1 MSNYLLLIYPVII
14 VIMLFWGCSFR
25 RKDEY
30 YEEAWSLTQ
39 SKALRAVAALMII
52 LHHMVQ
58 SITRYGDVKKGPITE
73 WNSFGILFT
82 SVFFFFSGFGLYK
95 SYKTKE
101 NYLEGFL
108 TKRLPKIILPFLVTN
123 IIYIVTLYSEDR
135 ISEVRHMFTSI
146 LGFTLI
152 NTNAWFIVVLI
163 ILYVAFYF
171 CFKKSKTESG
181 AFAKLLI
188 FAIILILICLLLGHD
203 NSNVNGH
210 WFMGEWWYNTTLI
223 FMMGMYF
230 ARFETKI
237 KAFVKKRYVILLPL
251 SIAIFVGW
259 YILEEYVINTFG
271 YYQEWKYHPGYPEKL
286 LSLVTQIILCILFMF
301 VLLLVNM
308 KIEFKNKAL
317 KFLGGICFEVYLIH
331 DVFRWS
337 FFKGL
342 DGDMTDAEYM
352 LLTFA
357 ASIVC
362 AWLLSLADTFI
373 LNYYNDYT
381 EYFLSFK
388 KPRFNDDTTF
398 EAMHKKYRIWS
409 IIQGFKYV
417 YVIAFIGMLV
427 FEGLAVYRYIYAN
440 TTQVSEERDAL
451 RSAKVGDTVYFG
463 NIIQDYNK
471 NKEEPISWIVCDV
484 QEGHV
489 LLVSEKVLYDFPY
502 HKYHDNTT
510 WKDSKLC
517 RMLNHD
523 FYSSAFSKEEK
534 KMLCGK
540 KDENNPDWDITDK
553 EAFTYYINKSEEDDY
568 EDIKVETEL
577 VFILSKEET
586 EKYMPSAEDRIAV
599 ATKAVQSQGIGNRN
613 NGYKAPWWITDMGTG
628 ELKAMYVETDGNIDT
643 EGKTINNSGMG
654 VRPAIWV
661 KVK

>member
-1 MSNYLLLIYPVII
+1 MANYLLFIYPVII
-14 VIMLFWGCSFR
+14 VIVMLWGCSIR
-25 RKDEY
+25 GNREY
-30 YEEAWSLTQ
+30 YEDAWSLTQ
-39 SKALRAVAALMII
+39 SNALRAVAALMII

-58 SITRYGDVKKGPITE
+58 SITRYGDIKKGPVTE
-73 WNSFGILFT
+73 WSYFGILFT

-123 IIYIVTLYSEDR
+123 IIYLLILFSDDR
-135 ISEVRHMFTSI
+135 ISEVRHIFTSI

-181 AFAKLLI
+181 AYAKLLI
-188 FAIILILICLLLGHD
+188 FTVCFILMCLLLGHD
-203 NSNVNGH
+203 DSIVNGH

-237 KAFVKKRYVILLPL
+237 KGFMKRRYVILLPL
-251 SIAIFVGW
+251 SSAILVGW
-259 YILEEYVINTFG
+259 YILQKYVISTYG

-286 LSLVTQIILCILFMF
+286 LSLVIQIILCILFMF
-301 VLLLVNM
+301 VLLLINM
-308 KIEFKNKAL
+308 KIELKNKVL
-317 KFLGGICFEVYLIH
+317 KFLGGICFEIYLIH

-342 DGDMTDAEYM
+342 DSDMPDAEYM
-352 LLTFA
+352 ILTFA

-362 AWLLSLADTFI
+362 AWLLSLADKFI
-373 LNYYNDYT
+373 LNFYNEYT

-388 KPRFNDDTTF
+388 KPRIKDEATF
-398 EAMHKKYRIWS
+398 EARQKNYRIWD
-409 IIQGFKYV
+409 IIQKIKYL
-417 YVIAFIGMLV
+417 YVAVFIAMLV
-427 FEGLAVYRYIYAN
+427 FEGIAIYRYIYSN

-451 RSAKVGDTVYFG
+451 KSAKVGDKVYFG
-463 NIIQDYNK
+463 NIIQDYK
-471 NKEEPISWIVCDV
+471 KGKEEPISWIVCDI
-484 QEGHV
+484 QDGHV
-489 LLVSEKVLYDFPY
+489 LLVSEKVLYDYQY
-502 HKYHDNTT
+502 HNYHDKTT

-523 FYSSAFSKEEK
+523 LYTSVFSKEEK
-534 KMLCGK
+534 KMLSGK

-553 EAFTYYINKSEEDDY
+553 EAFTYYINDSDEYDY
-568 EDIKVETEL
+568 EDVKVETEL

-586 EKYMPSAEDRIAV
+586 ERYMPSSEDRIAT
-599 ATKAVQSQGIGNRN
+599 ATKAVQDQGIGNRN
-613 NGYKAPWWITDMGTG
+613 NDHKAPWWITDMGTG
-628 ELKAMYVETDGNIDT
+628 ELKAMYIDTDGNINS
-643 EGKTINNSGMG
+643 EGKIINNSGMG
-654 VRPAIWV
+654 VRPAIWI